1 MHFQKNSRN
10 LSQNILLNTRPVSYT
25 HLDVYKRQAL
35 ELVPT
40 NASVCASGFFTPHL
54 SKNLVLYDQNHLEQ
68 PVYTDYL
75 VVDERFDNEKQKFD
89 QVLSSGRYE
98 IAYQEQ
104 GLISIYKKK

>member
-1 MHFQKNSRN
+1 M
-10 LSQNILLNTRPVSYT
+10 
-25 HLDVYKRQAL
+25 
-35 ELVPT
+35 
-40 NASVCASGFFTPHL
+40 

-104 GLISIYKKK
+104 GLISIYKKSKIRHALFIERGVLF

>member
-1 MHFQKNSRN
+1 M
-10 LSQNILLNTRPVSYT
+10 
-25 HLDVYKRQAL
+25 
-35 ELVPT
+35 
-40 NASVCASGFFTPHL
+40 
-54 SKNLVLYDQNHLEQ
+54 YDQNHLEQ

-75 VVDERFDNEKQKFD
+75 VEDERLDNEKQKFD